1 MAQNIHRQA
10 VPADVLAQ
18 IETKSRELKELITPY
33 LVALTSTE
41 RRDLPKM
48 GEKSVAFVEK
58 AYQYFIENP
67 ALRPN
72 FVDEADYTI
81 DYNDA
86 MNLRL
91 AAANIAQVN
100 DGLSDLLLIAG
111 SEAYQASLGM
121 YSNLAVQAARNI
133 GNAKTLHE
141 ELRRRFPRHRN
152 AGGETTAA

>member
-33 LVALTSTE
+33 LVALTGTE

-91 AAANIAQVN
+91 AARPI
-100 DGLSDLLLIAG
+100 SRK
-111 SEAYQASLGM
+111 STM
-121 YSNLAVQAARNI
+121 
-133 GNAKTLHE
+133 
-141 ELRRRFPRHRN
+141 P
-152 AGGETTAA
+152 